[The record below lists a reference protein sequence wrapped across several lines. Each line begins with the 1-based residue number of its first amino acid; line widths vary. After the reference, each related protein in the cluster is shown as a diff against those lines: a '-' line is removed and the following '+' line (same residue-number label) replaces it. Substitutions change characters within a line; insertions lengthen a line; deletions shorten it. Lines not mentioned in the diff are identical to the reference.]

1 MSDWDLGGIALLGVF
16 HGLNPAMGWLLA
28 AAVGFQAR
36 SRRALLL
43 ALVPIALGHE
53 ASVAVTVGLVEEL
66 RVVAS
71 DTLPRLGAAAL
82 LVGVAVWILLRRHR
96 HGRWIGMRFGNAE
109 LALWSFLVSSAH
121 GAGLML
127 VPFLMGIRVHD
138 HDRHALASGVADAGV
153 AASLHTAAMALTAAG
168 VALLVYD
175 VIGIALLRRAWVDLD
190 RVWAVALLGG
200 AALTLFVA

>member
-1 MSDWDLGGIALLGVF
+1 VSEWDLGGIALLGVF

-71 DTLPRLGAAAL
+71 DTLPRFGAAAL

-96 HGRWIGMRFGNAE
+96 HGRWIGMRFGNVE

-127 VPFLMGIRVHD
+127 VPFVLGVQVH
-138 HDRHALASGVADAGV
+138 HHRFGSGVAAAGF
-153 AASLHTAAMALTAAG
+153 AASLHTAAMALTAAA

>member
-1 MSDWDLGGIALLGVF
+1 VSDWDLGGVALLGVF

-28 AAVGFQAR
+28 AAVGFQAA

-71 DTLPRLGAAAL
+71 DTLPRLTAASL
-82 LVGVAVWILLRRHR
+82 LAVLAVLILLRRHR
-96 HGRWIGMRFGNAE
+96 HGRWIGMRFGKVE
-109 LALWSFLVSSAH
+109 LGLWSFLVSSAH

-127 VPFLMGIRVHD
+127 VPFVMGVRVHD
-138 HDRHALASGVADAGV
+138 HDHHALASGFASAGL
-153 AASLHTAAMALTAAG
+153 AASLHTAAMALTAAA
-168 VALLVYD
+168 VAVLVYD

-200 AALTLFVA
+200 AALTLFLA

>member
-1 MSDWDLGGIALLGVF
+1 VSDWDLGAIALLGVF

-28 AAVGFQAR
+28 AAVGFQVG

-53 ASVAVTVGLVEEL
+53 ASVAVTIGLVEEL

-71 DTLPRLGAAAL
+71 DTLPRLAAAAL
-82 LVGVAVWILLRRHR
+82 LAALAVWILLRRHP
-96 HGRWIGMRFGNAE
+96 HGRWLGMRFGNVE
-109 LALWSFLVSSAH
+109 LGLWSFLVSSAH

-127 VPFLMGIRVHD
+127 VPFVMGVRVHE
-138 HDRHALASGVADAGV
+138 RAPGSGVAAAGL
-153 AASLHTAAMALTAAG
+153 AASLHTAAMALTAAA
-168 VALLVYD
+168 VAVLVYD

>member
-16 HGLNPAMGWLLA
+16 HGVNPAMGWLLA
-28 AAVGFQAR
+28 AAVGFQAG

-43 ALVPIALGHE
+43 ALVPIALGH
-53 ASVAVTVGLVEEL
+53 ATSVAVTIGLVEEL

-71 DTLPRLGAAAL
+71 DRLPRLAAA
-82 LVGVAVWILLRRHR
+82 GVLAALAVWILLRRHR
-96 HGRWIGMRFGNAE
+96 HGRWIGMRFGKLE
-109 LALWSFLVSSAH
+109 LGLWSFLVSSAH

-127 VPFLMGIRVHD
+127 VPFVMGVRVRD
-138 HDRHALASGVADAGV
+138 ASAFAGTGL
-153 AASLHTAAMALTAAG
+153 AASLHTATMAVTAAA

-175 VIGIALLRRAWVDLD
+175 VIGLGVLRRAWVDLD